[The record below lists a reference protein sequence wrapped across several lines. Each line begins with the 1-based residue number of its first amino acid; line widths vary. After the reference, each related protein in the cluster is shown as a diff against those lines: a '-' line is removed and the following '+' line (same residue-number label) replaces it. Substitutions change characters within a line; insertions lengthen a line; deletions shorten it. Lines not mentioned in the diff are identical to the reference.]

1 MVDIRKQNDVIQIN
15 VSSEVQGGS
24 IKPTNDSSA
33 YYSSLAMAWASKMD
47 GSVDGIEYSSKYY
60 ASKAKES
67 ADASNSAKN
76 GILNNSA
83 FQIVSS
89 DLSGDNNI
97 GLCAENID
105 SIQNAASNAQIA
117 ADNALVAI
125 NQAELAAQKAQEA
138 ASSLS
143 EVAKNDFSNITD
155 AAKEVIKENS
165 SGGLEI
171 GDIGISL
178 YVDESKGLRRRL
190 NGSTIAV
197 NTNTQEFVNYLKS
210 VAALYPSLSCTET
223 EWAELE
229 DASDVGQVGK
239 FVIQDTEEIPYYAYS
254 SDSTVYYTKS
264 TEDAESVEVYDSE
277 FTLQGQGSI
286 SQGVLTYNSSVYN
299 RASESDITQEISG
312 YVRLPKIIMPIQGL
326 SDLTKL
332 GEYSQA
338 GLPNITGRFCNWA
351 QNGRGVVQ
359 EGALFGNGTTGAGG
373 QSSGSNNTILN
384 LDASRSSAIYGKST
398 TVQQE
403 QIQYPYFIQIATG
416 QETEANITN
425 EIELNNP
432 FTLFDSKYSEVP
444 LYNVSW
450 LKSDGEYKPKATYV
464 TCYEALVVEQ
474 NSAVEAGTSVQLPS
488 GSTYVKR
495 GLSVKLS
502 TAEDI
507 TDYDFVINTTEETFR
522 LPLKNGME
530 GMFSGQAVVGNGMT
544 VGLTSGDTLLGMV
557 CAAGSVGFLEPRTG
571 VYGSSVGQSNI
582 GNVYNVSRTIGLTT
596 DPTKSGLVV
605 SGAGEV
611 PDGWSLYYYV
621 GETVQNVNLINAGRF
636 DELVSAKVNVDLSN
650 CTRPYV
656 TETYVNGTSWYRVWS
671 DGWIEQGGVS
681 AYSSVNRN
689 VTLMKSYSTTNYH
702 CLVSQRNVNNG
713 SGNIGGLPASVNA
726 ITLRANSDESPIA
739 WYTFGY

>member
-450 LKSDGEYKPKATYV
+450 LKADGEYKSKSLYITV
-464 TCYEALVVEQ
+464 YEALVVEN
-474 NSAVEAGTSVQLPS
+474 NSEVNEGDSVTLPS
-488 GSTYVKR
+488 GTTYVKR

-530 GMFSGQAVVGNGMT
+530 GMFSGQAVVGNGMAL
-544 VGLTSGDTLLGMV
+544 GLNN
-557 CAAGSVGFLEPRTG
+557 GSVNMGLLNGGATG
-571 VYGSSVGQSNI
+571 IYGTVLGYDVPI
-582 GNVYNVSRTIGLTT
+582 GTSCGGTPSLGVTDKAIGVTS